1 MSKHIVVIPGDGI
14 GEEITDS
21 AVQVLQEVDAV
32 CKIGLTFERRIAGG
46 TAYDECG
53 SPLPKET
60 IEAAKKADAILFGA
74 VGGDKW
80 DNVEPTCGRNK
91 PSWAF
96 EKPSAFTST
105 CVPSRCRRSWPSIR
119 P

>member
-60 IEAAKKADAILFGA
+60 IEAAKKPMPSSMVPSAGTNGITS
-74 VGGDKW
+74 
-80 DNVEPTCGRNK
+80 NRPCGRNK

-105 CVPSRCRRSWPSIR
+105 CGPSRCRRSWPSIR

>member
-60 IEAAKKADAILFGA
+60 IEAAKKADAAAFIEALPEGYDSFVGSGA
-74 VGGDKW
+74 SYCPAVK
-80 DNVEPTCGRNK
+80 N
-91 PSWAF
+91 
-96 EKPSAFTST
+96 SAL
-105 CVPSRCRRSWPSIR
+105 PWPASFLKIR
-119 P
+119 PS